1 MHDYVTPDPIGDLT
15 APALPGSVPLRV
27 AAGVMRQR
35 RLECVVVLDHGEI
48 CGVLTQLD
56 LLRAASVE
64 GAEQAD
70 LNVADVCC
78 RQVRDLMAG
87 NPFLVAESTSVAQ
100 AAQLMLAAEVAS
112 AVTMRGQDVTGVL
125 TAGDL
130 TVCDQLGGG
139 EPATTGQVAG
149 TVTVGDLAVKVT
161 PLSVDDGLRRVIQLI
176 GAAHGRPV
184 PVLEGDWPVGSVHI
198 PMSRPGASAGPTAT
212 ATVMPPAPRM
222 IDRRRGR
229 GTRFYTRTGAP
240 GRQ

>member
-1 MHDYVTPDPIGDLT
+1 MHDYVTPGPIGDLT
-15 APALPGSVPLRV
+15 APALPASVPLPV
-27 AAGVMRQR
+27 AAGVMRQQ
-35 RLECVVVLDHGEI
+35 RLECVVVLDRGEI

-64 GAEQAD
+64 GAEPAD

-87 NPFLVAESTSVAQ
+87 NPFLVSESTSVAQ

-130 TVCDQLGGG
+130 TAGEQLTAGV
-139 EPATTGQVAG
+139 PATAGQVAG
-149 TVTVGDLAVKVT
+149 QCTVGDLAVKVK
-161 PLSVDDGLRRVIQLI
+161 PLSVDDGLPRVIELVA
-176 GAAHGRPV
+176 AAHGRPV

-198 PMSRPGASAGPTAT
+198 PMTRPAAPTGPAATTA
-212 ATVMPPAPRM
+212 VMPPAARM
-222 IDRRRGR
+222 IDRRRGS
-229 GTRFYTRTGAP
+229 GTRFYTRAGASA
-240 GRQ
+240 RA